1 MRCTAMAS
9 FGEGELSHATVR
21 GYPQANRKHVRPAV
35 STFPTAPTGIRKL
48 NDVHRNHPEWH
59 LVRAHIGEKRDSNIP
74 LCRSEE
80 AANGI
85 GKEVAIRT
93 T

>member
-1 MRCTAMAS
+1 M
-9 FGEGELSHATVR
+9 R

-48 NDVHRNHPEWH
+48 NDVHRNHSEWH
-59 LVRAHIGEKRDSNIP
+59 LVRAHIGEKWESNIP

-80 AANGI
+80 ADNDM
-85 GKEVAIRT
+85 GKEKVIRT
-93 T
+93 GDKDNVIEEMIL